1 MRSGRKEMKM
11 ITSLI
16 VFIIM
21 TVILFKLTGFLFKV
35 AGKLIGAVF
44 SFIGWTVLGVL
55 AICAT
60 GLAFII
66 IPLIVI
72 ACIVSITSATALI

>member
-1 MRSGRKEMKM
+1 M
-11 ITSLI
+11 ITSII

-21 TVILFKLTGFLFKV
+21 MVILFKLTGFLFKV
-35 AGKLIGAVF
+35 AGKLIGAIF
-44 SFIGWTVLGVL
+44 SFIGWLVLGVL

-66 IPLIVI
+66 VPVIVI
-72 ACIVSITSATALI
+72 ACVASISSAAALV

>member
-1 MRSGRKEMKM
+1 M
-11 ITSLI
+11 ITSII

-21 TVILFKLTGFLFKV
+21 MVILFKLTGFLFKV
-35 AGKLIGAVF
+35 AGKLIGAIF
-44 SFIGWTVLGVL
+44 SFIGWLTLGVL

-66 IPLIVI
+66 VPVVVI
-72 ACIVSITSATALI
+72 ACVASFSSAAALV

>member
-1 MRSGRKEMKM
+1 M
-11 ITSLI
+11 ITSII

-21 TVILFKLTGFLFKV
+21 MVILFKLTGFLFKV

-44 SFIGWTVLGVL
+44 SFVGWLVLGVL

-66 IPLIVI
+66 VPVVVI
-72 ACIVSITSATALI
+72 ACVASIASATALV

>member
-1 MRSGRKEMKM
+1 M
-11 ITSLI
+11 ITSII

-21 TVILFKLTGFLFKV
+21 MVILFKLTGFLFKI
-35 AGKLIGAVF
+35 AGKLIGAIF
-44 SFIGWTVLGVL
+44 SFVGWLVLGVL

-66 IPLIVI
+66 VPVVVI
-72 ACIVSITSATALI
+72 ACVASIASAAALV

>member
-1 MRSGRKEMKM
+1 M
-11 ITSLI
+11 ITSII

-21 TVILFKLTGFLFKV
+21 MVILFKLTGFLFKV
-35 AGKLIGAVF
+35 AGKLIGAIF
-44 SFIGWTVLGVL
+44 SFVGWLVLGVL

-66 IPLIVI
+66 VPVVVIVCV
-72 ACIVSITSATALI
+72 ASISSAAALV